1 MIWSSPRTA
10 GTRRSTARIT
20 RRMASFLDMLLAD
33 RRQGARVSF
42 GRFSVWIFVMLAVIE
57 FCWTLEDKVALGL
70 LDFLLFRKVFF

>member
-1 MIWSSPRTA
+1 
-10 GTRRSTARIT
+10 
-20 RRMASFLDMLLAD
+20 MLLAD